1 MKQESLTDL
10 DSIQEPILK
19 AEPEVKAIIQR
30 VLKIE
35 KDRLY
40 LKTPRNITEDIV
52 HIIKDVIQ

>member
-1 MKQESLTDL
+1 MKNEPLHNL

-19 AEPEVKAIIQR
+19 ANPEVKAIIQR
-30 VLKIE
+30 VLKLE

>member
-1 MKQESLTDL
+1 MKNEFNNL

-19 AEPEVKAIIQR
+19 AKPEVKAIIQK
-30 VLKIE
+30 VLKLE

-52 HIIKDVIQ
+52 HIIKDTIQ

>member
-1 MKQESLTDL
+1 MKNEFSDL

-19 AEPEVKAIIQR
+19 ANPEVKAIIQR
-30 VLKIE
+30 VLKLE